1 MSREQTIIIMDF
13 ILQPWP
19 WYIGGP
25 LIAISLL
32 LYFYF
37 GKNFGASTNFDTLC
51 TMAGAG
57 KVSDYFKKDW
67 RDRDFALLFVVG
79 LIIGG
84 LISAYYLIP
93 NETIDLNP
101 KTAQELTDLGFIN
114 VGNQYFPDEIFGEE
128 AFTSLK
134 GFLVLLVSGV
144 LIGFGTR
151 YAGGCTSGHAITG
164 LSSLQLPSLVAVIGF
179 FIGGIIA
186 TWFLIPLLF

>member
-1 MSREQTIIIMDF
+1 MDF
-13 ILQPWP
+13 ILQPWA
-19 WYIGGP
+19 WYVGGP

-37 GKNFGASTNFDTLC
+37 GKNFGASTNFETLC
-51 TMAGAG
+51 TIAGAD

-67 RDRDFALLFVVG
+67 KDRDFALMFVVG

-84 LISAYYLIP
+84 FISANFLTP
-93 NETIDLNP
+93 NQAIDLNP
-101 KTAQELTDLGFIN
+101 KTVQELTDLGFSN
-114 VGNQYFPDEIFGEE
+114 VGSQYFPDEIFSEDVV
-128 AFTSLK
+128 FSLK
-134 GFLVLLVSGV
+134 GFLILIISGV

-164 LSSLQLPSLVAVIGF
+164 LSNLELPSLLAVVGF

-186 TWFLIPLLF
+186 TWFIIPILF

>member
-1 MSREQTIIIMDF
+1 MDF
-13 ILQPWP
+13 ILQPWA

-37 GKNFGASTNFDTLC
+37 GKNFGASTIFETLC
-51 TMAGAG
+51 TLAGAG

-67 RDRDFALLFVVG
+67 KDRDFALLFVVG

-84 LISAYYLIP
+84 FISAIYLIP
-93 NETIDLNP
+93 NQNIDLNP
-101 KTAQELTDLGFIN
+101 KTVQELTDLGFSNI
-114 VGNQYFPDEIFGEE
+114 GNKYFPDEIFGEGVL
-128 AFTSLK
+128 FSLK
-134 GFLVLLVSGV
+134 GFLILLISGV
-144 LIGFGTR
+144 FVGFGTR

-164 LSSLQLPSLVAVIGF
+164 LSSLQLPSLLAVIGF

-186 TWFLIPLLF
+186 TWFIIPILF

>member
-1 MSREQTIIIMDF
+1 MEF
-13 ILQPWP
+13 ILQPWA

-37 GKNFGASTNFDTLC
+37 GKNFGASTNFETLC
-51 TMAGAG
+51 TIAGAS

-67 RDRDFALLFVVG
+67 KERDFALLFVVG

-84 LISAYYLIP
+84 FISSNYLIP
-93 NETIDLNP
+93 NQTIDLNP
-101 KTAQELTDLGFIN
+101 TTVKELTELGFSN
-114 VGNQYFPDEIFGEE
+114 VGNQYFPDEIFSDEIV
-128 AFTSLK
+128 FSLK
-134 GFLVLLVSGV
+134 GFLILIISGV
-144 LIGFGTR
+144 FIGFGTR

-164 LSSLQLPSLVAVIGF
+164 LSSLQLPSLLAVIGF

-186 TWFLIPLLF
+186 TWFIIPLIF

>member
-1 MSREQTIIIMDF
+1 MDF
-13 ILQPWP
+13 IFQPWV

-37 GKNFGASTNFDTLC
+37 GQNFGASTNFETMC
-51 TMAGAG
+51 TILGAD
-57 KVSDYFKKDW
+57 KVSNYFKKDW
-67 RDRDFALLFVVG
+67 KEQKFALFFVVG

-84 LISAYYLIP
+84 FIP
-93 NETIDLNP
+93 NQAIDLNP
-101 KTAQELTDLGFIN
+101 KTVQELTDLGFAN
-114 VGNQYFPDEIFGEE
+114 VGSQYFPDEIFSDEVI
-128 AFTSLK
+128 FSLK
-134 GFLVLLVSGV
+134 GFLILLVSGL

-164 LSSLQLPSLVAVIGF
+164 LSSLQLPSLLAVIGF

-186 TWFLIPLLF
+186 TWFIIPILF